1 MAQISL
7 RVDDE
12 VKRSAEQTF
21 DDIGLSMSAAIN
33 IFLKKVAR
41 ERRIPFELS
50 ADPFYSESNMA
61 HLRRGIAA
69 LNAGKGVEH
78 ELIEGE
84 PSSVLSGRN
93 DDGNRTVSALS
104 DITQSLIGSIPSSTI
119 TLEQIK
125 EERLRCGF
133 MESVTGGDGQQEK

>member
-12 VKRSAEQTF
+12 VKKNAEQTLN
-21 DDIGLSMSAAIN
+21 DIGLSMSTAIN
-33 IFLKKVAR
+33 IFLKTVAR
-41 ERRIPFELS
+41 EKRIPFELS

-78 ELIEGE
+78 EPIEVGE
-84 PSSVLSGRN
+84 
-93 DDGNRTVSALS
+93 
-104 DITQSLIGSIPSSTI
+104 
-119 TLEQIK
+119 
-125 EERLRCGF
+125 
-133 MESVTGGDGQQEK
+133 